1 MSVQCTEDSIE
12 WVNYKKRSTDGVLRR
27 EEVKILKKGGKKW
40 TVMIQEEYLG
50 KQNRNREQTKETL
63 GNKEGILIR

>member
-1 MSVQCTEDSIE
+1 
-12 WVNYKKRSTDGVLRR
+12 VLRR
-27 EEVKILKKGGKKW
+27 EEVKILKNGGKKW